1 MGEEKPKI
9 EDLVKRIDDLIRVLK
24 FLSED
29 LADISTNL
37 KAGLGSHPQ
46 SQAAEPSRSL
56 SQPKSSQQTIP
67 VTEPSSTLILIDDV
81 KSAEDVQKVFPQD
94 LSNMLFFEE
103 TDEHILV
110 KPKLFLGS
118 DNFRRI
124 ANIIRDQLGGEY
136 VSAGKDSHF
145 RISKKA

>member
-9 EDLVKRIDDLIRVLK
+9 DDLVKRIDDLIRVLK

-29 LADISTNL
+29 LAEISKNL

-46 SQAAEPSRSL
+46 SQAAEPSKPL
-56 SQPKSSQQTIP
+56 PQPKSSQQTMP
-67 VTEPSSTLILIDDV
+67 SVEPSALPVLVGDV

-94 LSNMLFFEE
+94 LLSMLSFEE
-103 TDEHILV
+103 TDENVLV
-110 KPKLFLGS
+110 RPRSFLGS

-124 ANIIRDQLGGEY
+124 ANVIRDQLGGEY

-145 RISKKA
+145 RITKKA

>member
-9 EDLVKRIDDLIRVLK
+9 EDLVKRIDDLIRVLN

-29 LADISTNL
+29 LANISTNL
-37 KAGLGSHPQ
+37 KAGLGSHPP
-46 SQAAEPSRSL
+46 SQLAEPSRSL
-56 SQPKSSQQTIP
+56 PQPKSSQQTMP
-67 VTEPSSTLILIDDV
+67 VAEPSAAPVLVGDV

-94 LSNMLFFEE
+94 LLSMLFFEE
-103 TDEHILV
+103 TDEHVLV
-110 KPKLFLGS
+110 KPRSFLGS

-145 RISKKA
+145 RITKKA

>member
-1 MGEEKPKI
+1 MGEEKTKI
-9 EDLVKRIDDLIRVLK
+9 EDLIKRIDDLTRILK

-29 LADISTNL
+29 LAEISQNL
-37 KAGLGSHPQ
+37 KTGLGNPPQ
-46 SQAAEPSRSL
+46 SL
-56 SQPKSSQQTIP
+56 STESSKPLPQPKTSQQTIP
-67 VTEPSSTLILIDDV
+67 ASEPSAAPVSPSGI

-94 LSNMLFFEE
+94 LLSMLYFEE
-103 TDEHILV
+103 TDEQVLV
-110 KPKLFLGS
+110 KPRLYLGS

-124 ANIIRDQLGGEY
+124 ASIIRDQLGGEY

>member
-1 MGEEKPKI
+1 MP
-9 EDLVKRIDDLIRVLK
+9 V
-24 FLSED
+24 
-29 LADISTNL
+29 
-37 KAGLGSHPQ
+37 
-46 SQAAEPSRSL
+46 AEPSAA
-56 SQPKSSQQTIP
+56 P
-67 VTEPSSTLILIDDV
+67 VLIGDV

-94 LSNMLFFEE
+94 LSSMLFFEE
-103 TDEHILV
+103 TDEHVLV
-110 KPKLFLGS
+110 KPRGFLGS

>member
-9 EDLVKRIDDLIRVLK
+9 EDLVKRIDDLIRVLN

-29 LADISTNL
+29 LANISTNL
-37 KAGLGSHPQ
+37 KAGLGSHPP
-46 SQAAEPSRSL
+46 SQASETSRSL
-56 SQPKSSQQTIP
+56 PQPKSSQQTMP
-67 VTEPSSTLILIDDV
+67 VAEPSAPPVLVGDV

-94 LSNMLFFEE
+94 LLSMLFFEE
-103 TDEHILV
+103 TDEHVLV
-110 KPKLFLGS
+110 KPRSFLGS

-145 RISKKA
+145 RITKKA

>member
-9 EDLVKRIDDLIRVLK
+9 EDLVKRIDDLIRILK

-37 KAGLGSHPQ
+37 KAGLGSHQP
-46 SQAAEPSRSL
+46 SQVAEPSRPIP
-56 SQPKSSQQTIP
+56 QPKSLQQTMP
-67 VTEPSSTLILIDDV
+67 VDEPSVSTVLLGGV
-81 KSAEDVQKVFPQD
+81 KSAEDVQKAFPQD
-94 LSNMLFFEE
+94 LSSMLFFEE
-103 TDEHILV
+103 TDEYVLV
-110 KPKLFLGS
+110 KPRGFLGS

-124 ANIIRDQLGGEY
+124 ANIIRDQLSGEY

-145 RISKKA
+145 RITKKV

>member
-29 LADISTNL
+29 LANISTNL
-37 KAGLGSHPQ
+37 KAGLGSHPP
-46 SQAAEPSRSL
+46 SQAAEPSRPL
-56 SQPKSSQQTIP
+56 PQPKSSQQTIP
-67 VTEPSSTLILIDDV
+67 FTEPSAAPILIGGV

-94 LSNMLFFEE
+94 LSSMLYFEE
-103 TDEHILV
+103 TDGHVLV
-110 KPKLFLGS
+110 KPRLFLGS

>member
-1 MGEEKPKI
+1 MGEEKTKI
-9 EDLVKRIDDLIRVLK
+9 EDLVRRIDDLTRVLR

-29 LADISTNL
+29 LATISQNL
-37 KAGLGSHPQ
+37 KAGLGNP
-46 SQAAEPSRSL
+46 PL
-56 SQPKSSQQTIP
+56 SQPIEPSKPLPQPKSAQQTIP
-67 VTEPSSTLILIDDV
+67 VSEPSAAPVLPSDIR
-81 KSAEDVQKVFPQD
+81 SAEDVQKVFPQD
-94 LSNMLFFEE
+94 LLSMLYFEE
-103 TDEHILV
+103 TDEHVLV
-110 KPKLFLGS
+110 KPRLYLGS